1 MMKVTLTRLMD
12 KIKNLRIFLSICSK
26 SRKPLF
32 YSFLS
37 STSSKIV
44 YDKKGLNLHTLL
56 VNILEGKWIRECY
69 KKLSTFCKNNRLA
82 EISLFSIYS
91 IYLHWLTWHEC
102 LRNQF
107 TAQWNDAQNV
117 IISRYEKG
125 SSKKTSVEEGCYSR
139 LL

>member
-1 MMKVTLTRLMD
+1 MQNWVAYFLNIL
-12 KIKNLRIFLSICSK
+12 KIFISICDK
-26 SRKPLF
+26 SRKPLL

-44 YDKKGLNLHTLL
+44 YDKKKALNLHTFL
-56 VNILEGKWIRECY
+56 VNILKGERIRECD
-69 KKLSTFCKNNRLA
+69 KKLSTFSKNNRLA
-82 EISLFSIYS
+82 EVSLFS

-125 SSKKTSVEEGCYSR
+125 SSKKTSVEEGFYSR